1 MRTSFADTAS
11 RGVRDLVGDVML
23 IAGMLLL
30 GVVTFVAMLAFVGAC
45 ERL

>member
-1 MRTSFADTAS
+1 
-11 RGVRDLVGDVML
+11 ML

-30 GVVTFVAMLAFVGAC
+30 GVVTFVAMLAFVVGC